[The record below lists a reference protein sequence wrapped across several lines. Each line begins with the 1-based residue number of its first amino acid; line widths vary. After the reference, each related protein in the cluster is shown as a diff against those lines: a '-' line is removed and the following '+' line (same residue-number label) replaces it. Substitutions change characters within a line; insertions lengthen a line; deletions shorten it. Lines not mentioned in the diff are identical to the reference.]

1 MRASSFV
8 LAGVRVFYPPAIH
21 GKTPRRVARLASP
34 IDMLGAVFCVLLP
47 VAFVDRAKLHVQTM
61 PHGQVLVDRAAGL
74 RRLQQPDSPV
84 QDPTPCPLQDNDTAV
99 AFYGGPHGLYTCGDV
114 ATALACSHF
123 IPACPQSC
131 GVCDCYALSQ
141 DNDAQVAIA
150 AAAARAARSS
160 DSSGGEVSS
169 EDVEASSGEGEAA
182 LDGGSFELNTCGDVV
197 AGGQCSSFLQQ
208 CPHSCGVCDGTADL
222 TQFCHCFEVGWTF
235 DSECRGYAATILPA
249 AKRQC
254 GAEWYDSRATD
265 METINSVMATW
276 DGSYTLS
283 YAVSMGAFFIGDGP
297 KFFSVFRAQ
306 HPMTGLL
313 VMSLKAEDFH
323 NMGFSVR
330 EANDIFK
337 GLDDFNFKQYR
348 GAPFDT
354 YATYAALCLEPRA
367 RGPRLRLLTCACVR
381 LRCRVGTTHPAQ
393 CGPHLPWGGPG
404 RSWSS
409 IQSRCQSR
417 SFSKP

>member
-84 QDPTPCPLQDNDTAV
+84 QDPTPCPLQDNDTKV
-99 AFYGGPHGLYTCGDV
+99 ALYGGSYG
-114 ATALACSHF
+114 
-123 IPACPQSC
+123 
-131 GVCDCYALSQ
+131 
-141 DNDAQVAIA
+141 
-150 AAAARAARSS
+150 
-160 DSSGGEVSS
+160 
-169 EDVEASSGEGEAA
+169 
-182 LDGGSFELNTCGDVV
+182 LNTCGDVV

-208 CPHSCGVCDGTADL
+208 CPHSCGVCDGTANL

-235 DSECRGYAATILPA
+235 ESECRGYAATILPA

-354 YATYAALCLEPRA
+354 YATCAALCLEPRA

>member
-1 MRASSFV
+1 
-8 LAGVRVFYPPAIH
+8 
-21 GKTPRRVARLASP
+21 
-34 IDMLGAVFCVLLP
+34 MLGAVFCVLLP

-99 AFYGGPHGLYTCGDV
+99 ALYGGPHGLYTCGDV

-131 GVCDCYALSQ
+131 GVCDCLALSQ
-141 DNDAQVAIA
+141 DNDAQVA
-150 AAAARAARSS
+150 
-160 DSSGGEVSS
+160 
-169 EDVEASSGEGEAA
+169 
-182 LDGGSFELNTCGDVV
+182 LYGGSFGLNTCGDVV

-367 RGPRLRLLTCACVR
+367 RGPRLRLLTCTCVR
-381 LRCRVGTTHPAQ
+381 LRCR
-393 CGPHLPWGGPG
+393 L
-404 RSWSS
+404 
-409 IQSRCQSR
+409 
-417 SFSKP
+417 